1 MFLKTSQNSQE
12 NNCAIVSGTSVFLWK
27 NTPIAASEVFSL
39 KHCCGRNLFQLVQ
52 QNHFLI
58 FKSSHPELFCQK
70 GVLKNFTKFPGKHP
84 VPEPP
89 FNKVAGLRPEFW
101 ESFRTLF
108 FTEHLWWLL
117 LYFEVNMLLFVL
129 LFYFAWNIIFSGVGF
144 FWYS

>member
-1 MFLKTSQNSQE
+1 MFLKISQNSQE
-12 NNCAIVSGTSVFLWK
+12 NNCAIVSGTGVFLWK

-84 VPEPP
+84 VPEPL
-89 FNKVAGLRPEFW
+89 FNKVAGLRPEFC

-108 FTEHLWWLL
+108 FHRTPLVAASVFWSK
-117 LYFEVNMLLFVL
+117 YVFTRSIVLFCL
-129 LFYFAWNIIFSGVGF
+129 KYNFSGVEF